1 MPTDWNST
9 MPGPTRGL
17 ADQLGG
23 TLPDGIE
30 ALDEAH
36 KQVLAEALRGA
47 RRQQAVA
54 LSTAAEESLKYVPA
68 LLRGAVRKAVGL

>member
-1 MPTDWNST
+1 

-17 ADQLGG
+17 AEQLGG
-23 TLPDGIE
+23 ALPDGIE

-36 KQVLAEALRGA
+36 KQVLADSLRQA
-47 RRQQAVA
+47 RRQQAAA
-54 LSTAAEESLKYVPA
+54 LSASAEDSLKYVPA